1 MDVLIAEDDPV
12 SRRLLQ
18 AALVK
23 WGYNVV
29 IADDGA
35 KAWALLQQENHPQV
49 AILDW
54 MMPEIDGVEVC
65 RRLRQDPNAAD
76 RYVYVILL
84 TARAAKEDI
93 VTGMEA
99 GADDY
104 MVKPFHPHE
113 MQVRIRAG
121 RRIVE
126 LQSELVQARDQ
137 LRIQATHDTLTG
149 LLNRGAILD
158 RLEKEIQRS
167 RRQESTLAA
176 AMCDIDHFKQVNDDY
191 GHQPGDA
198 VLKEVARRLRDALRT
213 YDAIGRYGGEEFLA
227 IMPACDPAQAAALG
241 ERLRSCISETPM
253 AVTDPPL
260 AVTISVGVSQA
271 DELTKRDAADLIR
284 QADDALYAA
293 KRNGR
298 NRVEMAPQG
307 NLV

>member
-1 MDVLIAEDDPV
+1 
-12 SRRLLQ
+12 
-18 AALVK
+18 
-23 WGYNVV
+23 
-29 IADDGA
+29 
-35 KAWALLQQENHPQV
+35 
-49 AILDW
+49 

-65 RRLRQDPNAAD
+65 RRLREDPNAAD

-93 VTGMEA
+93 VTGMES

-104 MVKPFHPHE
+104 VVKPFHPHE

-126 LQSELVQARDQ
+126 LQAELVQARDQ

-158 RLEKEIQRS
+158 RLEKEIARS
-167 RRQESTLAA
+167 KRQGSTLAV

-198 VLKEVARRLRDALRT
+198 VLREVARRLRDALRT

-227 IMPACDPAQAAALG
+227 IMPACDSAQAAALG

-271 DELTKRDAADLIR
+271 DDLTKRDAADLIR

>member
-1 MDVLIAEDDPV
+1 M
-12 SRRLLQ
+12 
-18 AALVK
+18 
-23 WGYNVV
+23 

-35 KAWALLQQENHPQV
+35 RAWKLLQEKNHPQL

-54 MMPEIDGVEVC
+54 MMPEMDGVEVC
-65 RRLRQDPNAAD
+65 RRLREDPDAAD

-104 MVKPFHPHE
+104 VVKPFHPHE
-113 MQVRIRAG
+113 LQVRIRAG

-126 LQSELVQARDQ
+126 LQSELVKARDQ

-158 RLEKEIQRS
+158 RLESEIARS
-167 RRQESTLAA
+167 KRERTRLAI
-176 AMCDIDHFKQVNDDY
+176 AMCDIDHFKKVNDDY

-198 VLKEVARRLRDALRT
+198 VLKQVARRLREALRT

-227 IMPACDPAQAAALG
+227 IMPGCDLSHAAALG
-241 ERLRSCISETPM
+241 ERLRACISGKPM
-253 AVTDPPL
+253 PGTDPPL
-260 AVTISVGVSQA
+260 RITISVGVSQA
-271 DELTKRDAADLIR
+271 DDPDAIQADDLIR
-284 QADDALYAA
+284 QADNALYAA

-298 NRVEMAPQG
+298 NRVEAACQAD
-307 NLV
+307 LVQQDDRAGD